1 MKNYC
6 LYDPSSSEIDQTVL
20 EIKKTCVQDT
30 AWSAC
35 QKSRNFYDSVNLHPD
50 KFGKKLQQ
58 IPAWPLIV
66 CVDIR
71 TLDLNPHQQEYAV
84 EYFVK

>member
-1 MKNYC
+1 MKKLF

-20 EIKKTCVQDT
+20 QIKKTCVQDT

-50 KFGKKLQQ
+50 EFSKKLETFF
-58 IPAWPLIV
+58 
-66 CVDIR
+66 VDIR
-71 TLDLNPHQQEYAV
+71 TLDLNPYQHAV